1 MGCAVMPSNPDL
13 ETKLLN
19 AGNFLSPTMRE
30 SFYVSVIRELHP
42 GEGELHRALSR
53 AQAEFLRSLSADR
66 MLPPPPKYSVQRR
79 AR

>member
-1 MGCAVMPSNPDL
+1 
-13 ETKLLN
+13 
-19 AGNFLSPTMRE
+19 MRE

-53 AQAEFLRSLSADR
+53 AQAEFLRSSSADR